1 MVWRVK
7 LMLSIC
13 GSEAEGIQASE
24 KLVAV
29 MSVGVRKAEEEAIC
43 PLRS

>member
-1 MVWRVK
+1 
-7 LMLSIC
+7 MLTSC
-13 GSEAEGIQASE
+13 GSEDDGLQAIE
-24 KLVAV
+24 KLVTV